1 MTPFFSVGLILC
13 VVSFSVSF
21 PNYICFSCNKRNSS
35 EAHFQSRP
43 LLRSCKVFF
52 IAHQMS
58 HTPELWP
65 ATPPQSGRS
74 MCFQPVPFCCHIW
87 SHAPAKVT
95 YLLFLSNS
103 QYPFCLLTWMPSF
116 SSSIL
121 WGLSLT
127 FPDALQSKKIT
138 LSNSHSPWSS
148 LLSFHH
154 YVFCSFLG
162 SLRIEIIFC
171 AYLKVYDGA
180 CNYLLLT
187 LHVLFLK
194 CQETILIALVDYF
207 LKFFWYTFLDYKV
220 IKSAFYWWC
229 HACRILYTLQVL
241 FWNAYKNTFE
251 EIKVQLDLN
260 FSKAE

>member
-1 MTPFFSVGLILC
+1 MCSFIFSLFPQLHLFFLQQEKFFRS
-13 VVSFSVSF
+13 
-21 PNYICFSCNKRNSS
+21 
-35 EAHFQSRP
+35 P
-43 LLRSCKVFF
+43 LLVTSSAPKLQGVLHCPPDEPHSWAVTSN
-52 IAHQMS
+52 AS
-58 HTPELWP
+58 AVWP
-65 ATPPQSGRS
+65 QHVLPAS
-74 MCFQPVPFCCHIW
+74 PFCCHIW

-187 LHVLFLK
+187 LHVLFPK

-207 LKFFWYTFLDYKV
+207 LKIFWYSFLDYKV

-229 HACRILYTLQVL
+229 HACGILYTLQVL